1 MKRTGRI
8 LVCVAAICGAALLA
22 AGGWIAWRTWPRKL
36 PFVKRP
42 GPAGIFFRN
51 GQIAIAGPT
60 NVLVA
65 DVGDYDS
72 TLESYLYF
80 DFLRSQRSVEQDQV
94 FLCSGPGTRDTGRA
108 TIFLRVDTDILQST
122 SYLGSLVSA
131 GLIPSFSLHSWLAG
145 DLVACRGEAA
155 DFERDFNAAPPLLSD
170 IPDKELIGPIA
181 DFIVFKATTDHRLLM
196 HVDPPPPVPSHAQ
209 AEQLANDMVV
219 VARFYSLPLSYFLG
233 IGAMENNYMSVRGDL
248 DHAVWKR
255 RAQRGDV
262 VLKRRRGRVLVKNY
276 SLGVWQI
283 TRETLRYAQL
293 LYLRDRS
300 TRDYSKLPEPL
311 QPVVF
316 QDPDDV
322 QPETLTTYA
331 GLLLRNLLDR
341 FHGNIMQALGAYNG
355 GSQQPNLDYAN
366 SVSTIAA
373 YARRVVADAALLGAA
388 VPVSSASA
396 SSQDPAGQAAA
407 PAK

>member
-1 MKRTGRI
+1 M
-8 LVCVAAICGAALLA
+8 
-22 AGGWIAWRTWPRKL
+22 
-36 PFVKRP
+36 
-42 GPAGIFFRN
+42 FFRD
-51 GQIAIAGPT
+51 GQIGIAGPT

-80 DFLRSQRSVEQDQV
+80 DFLRSQRSIDPNQV
-94 FLCSGPGTRDTGRA
+94 FLCSGPGAADASHA

-122 SYLGSLVSA
+122 PYLGSLVSA
-131 GLIPSFSLHSWLAG
+131 GLVPNFSLHSWLEA
-145 DLVACRGEAA
+145 DLASCRSTTA
-155 DFERDFNAAPPLLSD
+155 DFERDFNKAPPPLLSD
-170 IPDKELIGPIA
+170 IPDKDLIGPIA

-196 HVDPPPPVPSHAQ
+196 RIDPPPPVPSHAQ
-209 AEQLANDMVV
+209 ARQLAEDMAE
-219 VARFYSLPLSYFLG
+219 VARFYALPLSYFLG

-262 VLKRRRGRVLVKNY
+262 VIKRRRGRVLVRNY

-293 LYLRDRS
+293 LYLRDR
-300 TRDYSKLPEPL
+300 TKRDYSALPEQL
-311 QPVVF
+311 QPVIF

-322 QPETLTTYA
+322 EPETLTTYS

-341 FHGNIMQALGAYNG
+341 FHGNIMQAVGAYNG
-355 GSQQPNLDYAN
+355 GSQEPNLDYAN
-366 SVSTIAA
+366 SVHTIAA
-373 YARRVVADAALLGAA
+373 YARRVLADAAVLGGATPASSKGAA
-388 VPVSSASA
+388 EPDSLDEGA
-396 SSQDPAGQAAA
+396 DPA
-407 PAK
+407 K